1 MAWASRGSGIS
12 SGEGKADPSG
22 LTSRLR
28 TEPRMSKMRSLIA
41 SSVDSPSGLEAPGS
55 GGKEAAGALT

>member
-1 MAWASRGSGIS
+1 MACASRGSGNS

-22 LTSRLR
+22 ATSRLR

-41 SSVDSPSGLEAPGS
+41 SSVDSPSGQEAPGS
-55 GGKEAAGALT
+55 GGSGSARALT